1 MAATIVNTENKL
13 RLLCRIL
20 DSARAADR
28 AGIPSRHQVDQLSA
42 SSLRG
47 IAEVGAKAVKA
58 ARARSNGDEV
68 AVAKASST
76 ESSTFLL
83 QFPFTESERGE
94 TETTTLHDEL
104 NKVVR
109 SSDMLKSA
117 DDPRVP

>member
-1 MAATIVNTENKL
+1 MIPLGRQIEQGYQADIKLISFQL
-13 RLLCRIL
+13 RLFEE
-20 DSARAADR
+20 
-28 AGIPSRHQVDQLSA
+28 SRK
-42 SSLRG
+42 
-47 IAEVGAKAVKA
+47 VGAKAVKA

-109 SSDMLKSA
+109 SIDMLKSA